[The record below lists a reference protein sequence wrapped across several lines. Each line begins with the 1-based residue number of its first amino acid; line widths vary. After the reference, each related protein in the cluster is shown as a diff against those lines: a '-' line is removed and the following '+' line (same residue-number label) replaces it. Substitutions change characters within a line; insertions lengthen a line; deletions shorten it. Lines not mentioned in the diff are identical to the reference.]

1 MTSRKS
7 SLSLAKP
14 IEMPDDFEKANH
26 SQIDKDSHKID
37 IMFIPSNSAGDGDD
51 DEQRTDDDEN
61 DNEMVSENDVQL
73 HHANEKDEHVKT
85 VL

>member
-14 IEMPDDFEKANH
+14 IEMPDVK
-26 SQIDKDSHKID
+26 SIDRDSHKID
-37 IMFIPSNSAGDGDD
+37 IMFIPSNEQCAAGN
-51 DEQRTDDDEN
+51 DEI
-61 DNEMVSENDVQL
+61 SENDVEL
-73 HHANEKDEHVKT
+73 RPASDKDENIKT